1 MTCQRVPD
9 TDLRPSLAWVD
20 GPASSACAVCES
32 PASRLLAHVH
42 AARPPGVPPLEVDVE
57 RCTDCGSLRLV
68 GSEHE
73 YPSTD
78 EGIDDHLE
86 AGAGIEAIANAIAQA
101 GHGTV
106 RRFLDIGCYYGF
118 GVHLAEQLFGW
129 EAIGVE
135 PSLAGER
142 GRKELGVDIRAG
154 LLGEVGDIGR
164 FDLIL
169 ASEVLE
175 HVNEPVDLLCRIRDL
190 LADGG
195 RLVLTT
201 PAAEVV
207 APGNV
212 EMLQALSPGDHRFL
226 ASAEGLR
233 ILLGKAGFRHHEVTR
248 RGATLHAVA
257 SVTALEPI
265 RRVQVDL
272 RDLVAYYDR
281 AADAAPPGTALA
293 AGMSARHFRTAAM
306 IGDFATA
313 EKSFPRARDSLF
325 ALRGFDLDDPE
336 TCIAQLRG
344 GGRPPW
350 SLAGSAYSAGMLALV
365 GRSDPANAAAYFELG
380 AEAAESWTRVNGVLE
395 IDLWNL
401 RQQSLGHH
409 CISLAR
415 CDPERS
421 VRAAERL
428 SEVLDPAIAADADRL
443 VWWNTRLFNELVA
456 AGHLDVATELL
467 PAVEQSVEMLA
478 GSTDLEYRRTGLDA
492 LFLLGIRALNTGA
505 PTLARAWFAYCAA
518 SCEAIPGTDG
528 YARLAADARAHDALA
543 AAQGGVS
550 PIMPARSV
558 GDPRV
563 VLQIDT
569 YWCDASGFYLRG
581 FAHAGDLL
589 IERVTL
595 HNGSRSAGQRPSA
608 REDVTDIYGAA
619 GLTVPPHCGFALYV
633 EGRPG
638 DDVRVELEGAS
649 ESLST
654 SVQLPDH
661 PVPLFETPSA
671 NRDLELTGRLLSHAG
686 PGPILLLGWRVPPG
700 TDLAEFEVLFGDR
713 KVVNVDIHPGENVD
727 VVGDVHQLSRF
738 FRPGAFAAAMS
749 ASLLEH
755 LAAPWLVAAELN
767 RVLAPGAPMLHVAPT
782 TWPEHA
788 QPNDFWRFTAE
799 GLALLFGPATGFEVL
814 EKEAFAFTRI
824 HPEPDW
830 RAGFLDMP
838 TVPASSSCWVL
849 ARKTGEIP
857 PGTIEWPYD
866 PALGEQTAKAYPV
879 EAVVGRVQES

>member
-9 TDLRPSLAWVD
+9 ADLRPTIAWVD

-32 PASRLLAHVH
+32 TATELFAHVH
-42 AARPPGVPPLEVDVE
+42 AARPPHVPPLEVDVE
-57 RCTDCGSLRLV
+57 RCGDCGSLRLV
-68 GSEHE
+68 GTEHE

-78 EGIDDHLE
+78 DKIDDYLE
-86 AGAGIEAIANAIAQA
+86 AGAGIETIATALSRA
-101 GHGTV
+101 GAGTV

-129 EAIGVE
+129 QAVGVE

-142 GRKELGVDIRAG
+142 GRRELGVDIRSG
-154 LLGEVGDIGR
+154 LLGDVGDIGQ
-164 FDLIL
+164 FDLVL

-175 HVNEPVDLLCRIRDL
+175 HLDEPAELLSQIRVL

-226 ASAEGLR
+226 ASVVGLR
-233 ILLGKAGFRHHEVTR
+233 ILLEKAGFGHHDVVR

-257 SVTALEPI
+257 SETALEPMA
-265 RRVQVDL
+265 VSEVDQ
-272 RDLVAYYDR
+272 RDLLGYYDR
-281 AADAAPPGTALA
+281 AADAAPPGSALA
-293 AGMSARHFRTAAM
+293 AGMAARHFRTAVM

-313 EKSFPRARDSLF
+313 EKSLRRARDALL
-325 ALRGFDLDDPE
+325 ALRGFDLDEPA
-336 TCIAQLRG
+336 TCTAELRD

-350 SLAGSAYSAGMLALV
+350 SLAGSAYSAGMMALV
-365 GRSDPANAAAYFELG
+365 AESDPGRAASYFELG
-380 AEAAESWTRVNGVLE
+380 AEAAESWSRVNGVLE

-401 RQQSLGHH
+401 RQLSLGHR
-409 CISLAR
+409 CIALAR
-415 CDPERS
+415 HDPEGS
-421 VRAAERL
+421 VPEAERL
-428 SEVLDPAIAADADRL
+428 AEVLDATVPADAQRL
-443 VWWNTRLFNELVA
+443 AWWKTRVFNELVA
-456 AGHLDVATELL
+456 GGHLDVAAELL
-467 PAVEQSVEMLA
+467 TAVEPSVETLA
-478 GSTDLEYRRTGLDA
+478 GSADLEYRRTGLDA
-492 LFLLGIRALNTGA
+492 LFLLGIRALNTGS

-518 SCEAIPGTDG
+518 SCEATPGRNDS
-528 YARLAADARAHDALA
+528 ARLAADARAHDALA
-543 AAQGGVS
+543 AAQGGVA
-550 PIMPARSV
+550 PIMPERFI

-563 VLQIDT
+563 VLHIDT

-581 FAHAGDLL
+581 FAHAGDLS
-589 IERVTL
+589 IERITL
-595 HNGSRSAGQRPSA
+595 HNEGRSAGQRPSA
-608 REDVTDIYGAA
+608 REDVAAIYNDA
-619 GLTVPPHCGFALYV
+619 GVTVPPDCGFALYV
-633 EGRPG
+633 EGPPG
-638 DDVRVELEGAS
+638 HEVLLELE
-649 ESLST
+649 ST
-654 SVQLPDH
+654 VEIIRTKVQLPDH
-661 PVPLFETPSA
+661 PVPLFDALPPH
-671 NRDLELTGRLLSHAG
+671 RDLELAARLLSRAG
-686 PGPILLLGWRVPPG
+686 PGPILLLGWRVPEG
-700 TDLAEFEVLFGDR
+700 TDLAEFQALFGDR

-738 FRPGAFAAAMS
+738 LRPGSFAAAMS

-767 RVLAPGAPMLHVAPT
+767 RVLTPGAPVLHAAPT

-814 EKEAFAFTRI
+814 EKQAFAFTRI
-824 HPEPDW
+824 YPEPDW

-857 PGTIEWPYD
+857 PGAINWPYD
-866 PALGEQTAKAYPV
+866 PAVGERTAKAYPV
-879 EAVVGRVQES
+879 EAVVGRVQDS